1 MKTFST
7 ILVKETKTLFS
18 SPIAYA
24 VITVFLVLMG
34 YTFTSMLFL
43 NKTATLIHVFF
54 HASMLLVLL
63 VPVITMRLIA
73 EERRNG
79 TFELLLTSPIR
90 EIEVVLAK
98 FLASMSVIV
107 AMLLLTLLYP
117 ITLHIFGDPDWGPV
131 YSGYIGL
138 LLLGGTLTAL
148 GLAVSALTANQIIA
162 ATVSLGLFLLMWRLD
177 TLGALLPDPF
187 DIFVINLSLL
197 THFKPFAT
205 GALYLSDFGFFTTL
219 ILLGLLLSTRALGRR

>member
-1 MKTFST
+1 
-7 ILVKETKTLFS
+7 
-18 SPIAYA
+18 
-24 VITVFLVLMG
+24 
-34 YTFTSMLFL
+34 L

-54 HASMLLVLL
+54 QASMLLILL
-63 VPVITMRLIA
+63 VPVITMRLVA

-79 TFELLLTSPIR
+79 TLEVLLTSPIR

-107 AMLLLTLLYP
+107 AMLLLTFVYP

-131 YSGYIGL
+131 YSGYLGL

-148 GLAVSALTANQIIA
+148 GLAVSALTTNQVIA
-162 ATVSLGLFLLMWRLD
+162 ATVSLGLFLLMGKLD
-177 TLGALLPDPF
+177 ILGALLPDPF

-197 THFKPFAT
+197 THLKPFAT

-219 ILLGLLLSTRALGRR
+219 ILLGLLISTRALGRR